1 MKAPKSQIN
10 SSTKPFQSLE
20 EIVRATGRSW
30 RTVRNRLAEAKCY
43 PLPPGMDRGDVLLL
57 FDDSPEPV
65 YTEAELQ
72 RQRDTIDAML
82 KQELE
87 REVRR
92 GKKS

>member
-1 MKAPKSQIN
+1 MKTKKSQIS

-30 RTVRNRLAEAKCY
+30 RTVRNRLVEANCY
-43 PLPPGMDRGDVLLL
+43 PLPLDMDRGDVLVL

-72 RQRDTIDAML
+72 RQRDTIDALL
-82 KQELE
+82 KRELDH
-87 REVRR
+87 EVKR
-92 GKKS
+92 STES